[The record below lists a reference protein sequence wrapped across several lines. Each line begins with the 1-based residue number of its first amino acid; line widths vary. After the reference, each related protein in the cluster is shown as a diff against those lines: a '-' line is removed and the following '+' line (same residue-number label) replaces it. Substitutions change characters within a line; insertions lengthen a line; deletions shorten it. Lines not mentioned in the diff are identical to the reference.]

1 MIKFICFGSGSS
13 GNCYYINANG
23 YGLLID
29 EGIGIRKFKKY
40 FRDYGLSF
48 GDIKGILVTH
58 DHADHVRA
66 VGAVSIEFH
75 LPVYALKDVYMG
87 MNRNRF
93 VRKKVPAPL
102 SNTIAPE
109 ETFKLGPFEITPF
122 QVPHDSADNCG
133 YSIKIDDAYFCL
145 MTDVG
150 HVTET
155 MKQHLSKAHYI
166 VVESNYDANML
177 ETGRYPRHLKDRI
190 RNGTGH
196 MDNADTAKLLAEHL
210 SPEARHIW
218 LCHLS
223 EENNRPDLAIQTVSE
238 SLKQANRLSE
248 EDHLVLEALQRTHPS
263 RLYELQTSFQ

>member
-13 GNCYYINANG
+13 GNCYYINADG

-75 LPVYALKDVYMG
+75 LPVYALADVYMG

-102 SNTIAPE
+102 ANTIVAG
-109 ETFKLGPFEITPF
+109 ETFDLGPFEITPF

-133 YSIKIDDAYFCL
+133 YFISVNNTTFCL

-155 MKQHLSKAHYI
+155 MRHHLSNAKYI
-166 VVESNYDANML
+166 VVESNYDAYML
-177 ETGRYPRHLKDRI
+177 ENGRYPRHLKDRI

-196 MDNADTAKLLAEHL
+196 VDNADTAKLLSECL
-210 SPEARHIW
+210 SADARHIW

-223 EENNRPDLAIQTVSE
+223 EENNRPDLALQTVSE
-238 SLKQANRLSE
+238 ALKQAGRLSE
-248 EDHLVLEALQRTHPS
+248 DDPLTLEALQRTHPS
-263 RLYELQTSFQ
+263 KLYELK